1 MGHDGSPKWVHPTPK
16 LLTREAVRQDHTAPT
31 VMCPTCT
38 AERNRAKNPILEN
51 QANTLVNHR
60 VNHLVNPS
68 MVNHTLVNHIRVNHT
83 LVNHTLVNHTL
94 ENGIITRKIW
104 KRSIKSSKIWLV
116 VTAIS

>member
-68 MVNHTLVNHIRVNHT
+68 LVNHT

>member
-51 QANTLVNHR
+51 QANTLVNR
-60 VNHLVNPS
+60 TLVNHLVNPS
-68 MVNHTLVNHIRVNHT
+68 MVNHTLVNHT
-83 LVNHTLVNHTL
+83 LVNLIPENHTL
-94 ENGIITRKIW
+94 ENGITTRKIW
-104 KRSIKSSKIWLV
+104 KRNIRSSKIWLE

>member
-68 MVNHTLVNHIRVNHT
+68 MVNHTPVNHT
-83 LVNHTLVNHTL
+83 R
-94 ENGIITRKIW
+94 ENGITTRKIW
-104 KRSIKSSKIWLV
+104 KRNIKSSKIWLV
-116 VTAIS
+116 VTAI

>member
-68 MVNHTLVNHIRVNHT
+68 

-116 VTAIS
+116 VTAI